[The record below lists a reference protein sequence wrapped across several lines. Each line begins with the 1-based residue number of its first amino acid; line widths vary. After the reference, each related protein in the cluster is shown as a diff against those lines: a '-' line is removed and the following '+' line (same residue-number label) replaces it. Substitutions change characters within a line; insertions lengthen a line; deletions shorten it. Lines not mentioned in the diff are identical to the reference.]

1 LATNET
7 VTEESLLVLDIERA
21 VKYVNKYTTEILA
34 IVQEI
39 ERQKTQFNRLLLSV
53 TESEKKLRIANLLRS
68 RRTGCRQGEVDPVVA
83 IGDRQNWVVRLKSAD
98 RMPEETSA
106 QREAKYAEIRGK
118 CFVFPSFD
126 QSSLTFLFT
135 SCCQGVY

>member
-1 LATNET
+1 MATNET
-7 VTEESLLVLDIERA
+7 VTEESLLALDIERA

-106 QREAKYAEIRGK
+106 QREAKYAEIRSK
-118 CFVFPSFD
+118 CFVFPIFD